1 MKVASPQPLQ
11 PLPPLPPSPAAPSA
25 SPAPAAP
32 RREPHGHEQPPHSG
46 PSPAL
51 PPYLTVSDV
60 PLTPGATLTG
70 LAAQPIAHKPA
81 VHLSASPIA
90 TVAGPAPGP
99 VSGLIFNHKAPVQV
113 PMDLEPIAYKPS
125 PPIIG
130 GMQLAPVSPV
140 GAPGAVSGS
149 APTASREEIAALEL
163 LLRSPESQAIVRDF
177 GSASASASG
186 VPGGNAVADSII
198 QRYGPDLAARLNQL
212 HQAQNAVRQQYLD
225 AMNAMRQARLP
236 TQRTPEWYEAANGRS
251 LPGWHFV
258 ENGVRFAGSPTDI
271 PTGFRLGRFGDT
283 GHWEFDPIDFTRHW
297 AAGDSPAQRAFASLY
312 GPDPLEFRY
321 ERRDSLSAGMNV
333 RQHYYLG
340 EQQLDIS
347 DVRNH
352 GRGETFSEPWRH
364 LRDPATGHEYIVTN
378 TRPDSRLEPLGG
390 AIDPARP
397 PNLYHPEAVWFDPVH
412 GWVTDPG
419 NIKVKRDWFDRL
431 VGFAATSF
439 FAVVSGGVAGALT
452 SSLIGQAAFTEAATG
467 LMQQGTS
474 GDGFSFRDVLRGA
487 VGGALTAG
495 LTQAAGLGGAA
506 SAAGAG
512 ERLMRITGQA
522 TIQGAIQDVLGG
534 NFRDG
539 FVQGLLSGAAGEVRA
554 RIDASIASQLNL
566 SASQRSMMHLLSR
579 ATGSALQALGNP
591 NDPAAAFAQDFLG
604 SVMSGLPMPQARPAA
619 ARDAR
624 EATLALLD
632 ETFGNTARDPRDTLL
647 LAAGPDAGV
656 WTESL
661 SRSFDFGR
669 GYAEGSGM
677 SLLQTGEAI
686 AAVARNPGQFIDG
699 VRALIT
705 SSQARQQLG
714 EAIIN
719 RINYD
724 LREFNHAYNTG
735 DWRRAGQQFGLM
747 VSTLAQAAGGAQG
760 LVRGAQTAARG
771 GARLAGRGL
780 EALGESLRNG
790 NPAPRGAGRFQTG
803 AVGDLGGP
811 GATPSGVRTPATSGG
826 TANSASG
833 VELGLDLRTI
843 QSANEVVESLQRTGK
858 LPPNY
863 VTSNVARELGWKPG
877 RALNNHV
884 PGGQM
889 GGDVFMNEPRVVP
902 NSAGRIWYEADIGLQ
917 NTISRARQPGT
928 RLVYSNDGLL
938 YVTRDHYENVIY
950 IGRWK

>member
-1 MKVASPQPLQ
+1 MKVASLQPLQ
-11 PLPPLPPSPAAPSA
+11 PLPPPPPSPAAPSA
-25 SPAPAAP
+25 APAPAAP
-32 RREPHGHEQPPHSG
+32 RREPHGHEQPPHSS
-46 PSPAL
+46 PEPAL
-51 PPYLTVSDV
+51 QPCLAESDV
-60 PLTPGATLTG
+60 PLTPGATL
-70 LAAQPIAHKPA
+70 
-81 VHLSASPIA
+81 
-90 TVAGPAPGP
+90 
-99 VSGLIFNHKAPVQV
+99 SGLIFNHKAPVQV
-113 PMDLEPIAYKPS
+113 PLDLEPIAYKPS
-125 PPIIG
+125 LPIIG
-130 GMQLAPVSPV
+130 GEQLAPVSPV
-140 GAPGAVSGS
+140 GAPGAVSS
-149 APTASREEIAALEL
+149 PAPTASREEIAALEL

-271 PTGFRLGRFGDT
+271 PTGFRFGRFGDT
-283 GHWEFDPIDFTRHW
+283 GHWEFAPIDFTRHW

-321 ERRDSLSAGMNV
+321 ERRNSLSAGMNV

-452 SSLIGQAAFTEAATG
+452 SSLIGQAAFTAAATG

-506 SAAGAG
+506 NAASAG

-566 SASQRSMMHLLSR
+566 SASQRSMMRLLSR

-591 NDPAAAFAQDFLG
+591 Q
-604 SVMSGLPMPQARPAA
+604 
-619 ARDAR
+619 
-624 EATLALLD
+624 
-632 ETFGNTARDPRDTLL
+632 
-647 LAAGPDAGV
+647 
-656 WTESL
+656 
-661 SRSFDFGR
+661 
-669 GYAEGSGM
+669 
-677 SLLQTGEAI
+677 
-686 AAVARNPGQFIDG
+686 
-699 VRALIT
+699 
-705 SSQARQQLG
+705 
-714 EAIIN
+714 
-719 RINYD
+719 
-724 LREFNHAYNTG
+724 
-735 DWRRAGQQFGLM
+735 
-747 VSTLAQAAGGAQG
+747 
-760 LVRGAQTAARG
+760 
-771 GARLAGRGL
+771 
-780 EALGESLRNG
+780 
-790 NPAPRGAGRFQTG
+790 
-803 AVGDLGGP
+803 
-811 GATPSGVRTPATSGG
+811 
-826 TANSASG
+826 
-833 VELGLDLRTI
+833 
-843 QSANEVVESLQRTGK
+843 
-858 LPPNY
+858 
-863 VTSNVARELGWKPG
+863 
-877 RALNNHV
+877 
-884 PGGQM
+884 
-889 GGDVFMNEPRVVP
+889 
-902 NSAGRIWYEADIGLQ
+902 
-917 NTISRARQPGT
+917 
-928 RLVYSNDGLL
+928 
-938 YVTRDHYENVIY
+938 
-950 IGRWK
+950 

>member
-1 MKVASPQPLQ
+1 MNVTISPQPLQ
-11 PLPPLPPSPAAPSA
+11 PLPPPSSAAPSA

-60 PLTPGATLTG
+60 PLTPGATLTD

-130 GMQLAPVSPV
+130 GEQLAPVSPV
-140 GAPGAVSGS
+140 GACGAVSGS

-321 ERRDSLSAGMNV
+321 ERRNSLSAGMNV

-452 SSLIGQAAFTEAATG
+452 SSLIGQAAFTAAATG

-506 SAAGAG
+506 SAASAG

-539 FVQGLLSGAAGEVRA
+539 FVQGMLSGAAGEVRA

-604 SVMSGLPMPQARPAA
+604 SVMSGLPMPQAQSRAPQAPSQDAAVQGPRQGANAQERPAA
-619 ARDAR
+619 QAAQPQTKP
-624 EATLALLD
+624 AAQSVTVAA
-632 ETFGNTARDPRDTLL
+632 GDTL
-647 LAAGPDAGV
+647 
-656 WTESL
+656 ESL
-661 SRSFDFGR
+661 ARQLYGSRWRAGLPVLMADNQITTNAWGSPLIRPGQSLQARPLDGLRASQIEQLSRLGGQVIGR
-669 GYAEGSGM
+669 NARGLNLREQIERIRAQAPAAPATPCGPQSQRCQSGPGRRIWRRPWKTPEGWGCRKLRGLKPSM
-677 SLLQTGEAI
+677 AARLLQP
-686 AAVARNPGQFIDG
+686 R
-699 VRALIT
+699 
-705 SSQARQQLG
+705 SSLP
-714 EAIIN
+714 
-719 RINYD
+719 
-724 LREFNHAYNTG
+724 
-735 DWRRAGQQFGLM
+735 
-747 VSTLAQAAGGAQG
+747 
-760 LVRGAQTAARG
+760 
-771 GARLAGRGL
+771 
-780 EALGESLRNG
+780 
-790 NPAPRGAGRFQTG
+790 NPAGAN
-803 AVGDLGGP
+803 A
-811 GATPSGVRTPATSGG
+811 
-826 TANSASG
+826 
-833 VELGLDLRTI
+833 
-843 QSANEVVESLQRTGK
+843 
-858 LPPNY
+858 
-863 VTSNVARELGWKPG
+863 
-877 RALNNHV
+877 
-884 PGGQM
+884 
-889 GGDVFMNEPRVVP
+889 
-902 NSAGRIWYEADIGLQ
+902 
-917 NTISRARQPGT
+917 
-928 RLVYSNDGLL
+928 
-938 YVTRDHYENVIY
+938 
-950 IGRWK
+950 